1 MDKQKILKKI
11 RLFKGLTGN
20 EITAVAR
27 LCRERKYR
35 ADEVILVE
43 GSRGEEIYILKKGKI
58 RIDFEV
64 TGESDQVTVHRITE
78 GQIFGELALVDKG
91 LRSATAQCESD
102 CEVIT
107 ISREQ
112 LYDFFET
119 HHRVGYLVMKNIA
132 KEMSKKLRRAKL
144 QLIASITWK

>member
-1 MDKQKILKKI
+1 MHMQKTLKKI
-11 RLFKGLTGN
+11 CLFKGLTHD
-20 EITAVAR
+20 EIIAVAR

-35 ADEVILVE
+35 ADEVICAE
-43 GSRGEEIYILKKGKI
+43 GCPGEEIYILKKGKV
-58 RIDFEV
+58 RIDFAV
-64 TGESDQVTVHRITE
+64 SGESDQVTVYRITE
-78 GQIFGELALVDKG
+78 GQIFGELTLVDKRR
-91 LRSATAQCESD
+91 RSATAQCESD

-132 KEMSKKLRRAKL
+132 EEMAKTLRRAKL
-144 QLIASITWK
+144 QLIASITWE